1 MLSIIDNN
9 KEINSHEPAFEHILI
24 AHGCHP
30 RKNRI
35 VNIFKNLRNFR
46 HDRNYGRGISDIFY
60 PAKGKYIM
68 RIKGSKKKNNEMWDN
83 QQYLMHDWQTN

>member
-1 MLSIIDNN
+1 MLSIIDND

-35 VNIFKNLRNFR
+35 VNIFKN
-46 HDRNYGRGISDIFY
+46 RGFAFAMEKAGNHYATRIS
-60 PAKGKYIM
+60 
-68 RIKGSKKKNNEMWDN
+68 SN
-83 QQYLMHDWQTN
+83 LV